1 LFLSGQVDDRTIQ
14 KYEKEAKDKSRES
27 WWVGCEQYLACT
39 SVFARPTHAFWTW
52 KFVHTI
58 S

>member
-27 WWVGCEQYLACT
+27 WWVGHEQYLAC
-39 SVFARPTHAFWTW
+39 VFFFCKANPYILNMKVMT
-52 KFVHTI
+52 VH
-58 S
+58 

>member
-27 WWVGCEQYLACT
+27 WWVGRDHYLAC
-39 SVFARPTHAFWTW
+39 VFFCKANPYILNMKVMT
-52 KFVHTI
+52 VH
-58 S
+58 